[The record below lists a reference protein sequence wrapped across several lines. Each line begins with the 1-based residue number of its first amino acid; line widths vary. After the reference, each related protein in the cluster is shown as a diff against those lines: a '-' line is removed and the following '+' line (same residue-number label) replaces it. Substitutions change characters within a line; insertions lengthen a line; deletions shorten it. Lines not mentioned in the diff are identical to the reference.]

1 MGFSPDFLD
10 EIRARHSLAEVIGR
24 KVRLTKRGREYV
36 AVCPFHNEKTPS
48 FTVSEE
54 KGFFHCFGC
63 GAHGDV
69 IGFVMR
75 FDNLSFPEAVERL
88 ATDAGLPIPVTSPEE
103 RARAKEQVSIYT
115 VTEAASS
122 WFEKQLRAAAGKEAL
137 AYLHDRGIDDET
149 IARFRLGYAPDA
161 RQALKEGLKAGD
173 YSESLMITAG
183 LLVVPE
189 DGRASY
195 DRFRGRVIFPIT
207 DRRGRPIA
215 FGGRLLG
222 EGQPKYLNSPETPL
236 FHKGRVLYGLAN
248 ALKSARETGALAVA
262 EGYMDVIALNRAG
275 FAAVGPLG
283 TALTEIQIRELW
295 RVVAEPVLCFD
306 GDAAGMRAQARA
318 AERALPLLQPGQSL
332 KFVNLPKGEDP
343 DSLIVKRGPKAFAEM
358 LDAAKPLAEVLWRM
372 ETAGKPVDTPERRAS
387 IDRRL
392 DDRARQIADR
402 TVQNYYRRYFR
413 SRLWEAFSDYQPAL
427 RGRRG
432 ARRGLRSGA
441 GIGRADS
448 LGQGAEGQA
457 GHRETV
463 LVATVL
469 NHPGLIGEIAE
480 DFAAMAIEDPE
491 LDSLR
496 QAILEVSAVD
506 PGLDVEALK
515 LHLTQR
521 GFSHTVDRLAG
532 SNANVL
538 DWFSNSDAAPE
549 DALMGWRHL
558 LARHQ
563 RLGAM
568 MAELKVAEEALGQSM
583 TEEGWARFEALRKM
597 VDEGEGDEAEIEG
610 YGVASGRPQGL

>member
-10 EIRARHSLAEVIGR
+10 EIRVRHSLAEVIGR

-88 ATDAGLPIPVTSPEE
+88 ATDAGLPIPVTSPQE
-103 RARAKEQVSIYT
+103 RDRAKQQVSIYT
-115 VTEAASS
+115 IVEAATA
-122 WFEKQLRAAAGKEAL
+122 WFENQLRGAAGKGAL

-149 IARFRLGYAPDA
+149 IARFRLGFAPDA
-161 RQALKEGLKAGD
+161 RGALKGAFKDKEF
-173 YSESLMITAG
+173 SESLMITAG
-183 LLVVPE
+183 LLIVPE

-195 DRFRGRVIFPIT
+195 DRFRDRVIFPIT

-222 EGQPKYLNSPETPL
+222 DGQPKYLNSPETPL

-248 ALKSARETGALAVA
+248 ALKAGRETGMLAVA

-283 TALTEIQIRELW
+283 TALTEMQIQELW

-306 GDAAGMRAQARA
+306 GDTAGVRAQARA
-318 AERALPLLQPGQSL
+318 AERVLPLLQPGHSL

-358 LDAAKPLAEVLWRM
+358 LDAAQPLAEVLWRM

-387 IDRRL
+387 IDKKL
-392 DDRARQIADR
+392 ADRAGQIADR

-427 RGRRG
+427 GVRRG
-432 ARRGLRSGA
+432 APRGPRSGA
-441 GIGRADS
+441 GIGRADP
-448 LGQGAEGQA
+448 LGQGTGGQA

-463 LVATVL
+463 LLTTVL
-469 NHPGLIGEIAE
+469 NHPRLIDEIAE
-480 DFAAMAIEDPE
+480 DFAAMTIEDSE
-491 LDSLR
+491 FDSLR
-496 QAILEVSAVD
+496 QAILEVCASNAD
-506 PGLDVEALK
+506 LDVDALK
-515 LHLTQR
+515 LHLKQR

-532 SNANVL
+532 FAPNVL
-538 DWFSNSDAAPE
+538 DWFSNPGAAPE
-549 DALMGWRHL
+549 DALMGWRHMFP
-558 LARHQ
+558 RHQ
-563 RLGAM
+563 RLGTL
-568 MAELKVAEEALGQSM
+568 MAELKAAEEALGQSP
-583 TEEGWARFEALRKM
+583 TEEVWARFEALKKM
-597 VDEGEGDEAEIEG
+597 LDEGQGDEAEIEG
-610 YGVASGRPQGL
+610 FGAASGRPQGL